1 MAGNINKDVLRV
13 IKGYIDEAVAG
24 AKASVEAKT
33 GEVYKGKGDDL
44 PTSADYVGQLFI
56 KTGSTNPGLYVS
68 TGTTTPGWKTVTH
81 AS

>member
-1 MAGNINKDVLRV
+1 MEPNQDAVRLVKPYVDKKAGEAASAAANAAVGKLF
-13 IKGYIDEAVAG
+13 KGE
-24 AKASVEAKT
+24 
-33 GEVYKGKGDDL
+33 GDDL
-44 PTSADYVGQLFI
+44 PTAADKIGQLFI